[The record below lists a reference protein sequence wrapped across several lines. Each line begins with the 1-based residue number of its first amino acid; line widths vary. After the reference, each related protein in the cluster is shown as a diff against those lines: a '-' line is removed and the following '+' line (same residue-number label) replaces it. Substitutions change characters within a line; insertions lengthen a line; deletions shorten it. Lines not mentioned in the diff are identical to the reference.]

1 MTESKDTLF
10 TCEVCGRGG
19 DYNDFLDLNDD
30 DWNDPFTI
38 YTVCPQCYN
47 VMHKNETIGS
57 VLLLLYVIGIIFAG
71 FEMKI
76 QILLLITFYVLNLLR
91 RILYF
96 SFLKNKILKDNL
108 KNPKEFLLLKLKE
121 QCLLC
126 LLTPLDLIISP
137 IRAYI
142 DLIKK

>member
-1 MTESKDTLF
+1 MTEVKDPLF
-10 TCEVCGRGG
+10 ACETCGREG
-19 DYNDFLDLNDD
+19 DYSEFLDLNDD